1 MSSIIIKTRFIFIA
15 MFFVGVAYAEAPAN
29 KSPIPLLSHHAQ
41 QSDVHPTQ
49 VWSISDYIVL
59 EQAIKQDQTELPKA
73 GSIESGEQ
81 FEAMVSRQSLEILR
95 NQHIPLKQ
103 RLKIATKMAGSAHR
117 IFSAYVA
124 ANEQADFN
132 YEYEMASLLAF
143 MIEHASVHLG
153 LWVDEQSLA
162 TNSDAETRKHFEI
175 QSTQRYL
182 KSMTKGIL
190 LSMGNTIV
198 HSDKSILRMAKAL
211 DNNIARFALFF
222 DEEFKIET
230 AALMESMSVS
240 SSDNALQK
248 LLKSSVQ
255 KLLTA
260 NDAIA

>member
-15 MFFVGVAYAEAPAN
+15 MFFAGVACAQ
-29 KSPIPLLSHHAQ
+29 SPELVISHHAQ
-41 QSDVHPTQ
+41 QHDLKQTK
-49 VWSISDYIVL
+49 VWSISDYLVL

-73 GSIESGEQ
+73 GSIESGSQ
-81 FEAMVSRQSLEILR
+81 FEAMVSRQSLDILR
-95 NQHIPLKQ
+95 NQHLPLKQ
-103 RLKIATKMAGSAHR
+103 RLKIATKMAGSTHR

-132 YEYEMASLLAF
+132 YEYEMASMLAF

-162 TNSDAETRKHFEI
+162 NNADTDARKHFEI

-198 HSDKSILRMAKAL
+198 HSDKSIIRMAKAL

-222 DEEFKIET
+222 DDEFKIET

-240 SSDNALQK
+240 SSDSALQK
-248 LLKSSVQ
+248 LLRSSVQ

-260 NDAIA
+260 NDAVA